1 MAAVLLFW
9 DTNMAAVTSYENSLY
24 DVVLFDFNF
33 DTAKKNVPIFY
44 NILSVYSILNSE
56 HTFVHH

>member
-1 MAAVLLFW
+1 
-9 DTNMAAVTSYENSLY
+9 MAAVTSYENSLY

-33 DTAKKNVPIFY
+33 DTAKKNVIIFY
-44 NILSVYSILNSE
+44 NIFSVYSILNSE